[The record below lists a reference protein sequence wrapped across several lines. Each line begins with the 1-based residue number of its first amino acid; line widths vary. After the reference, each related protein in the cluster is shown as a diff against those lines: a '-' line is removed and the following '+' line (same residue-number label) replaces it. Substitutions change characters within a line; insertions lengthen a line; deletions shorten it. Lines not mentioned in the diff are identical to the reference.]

1 MFSGRSPVRRGGP
14 TGSRARRIT
23 AVGSLTRRGGPAQ
36 AHERREE
43 LEDIHHRW
51 ELRGTAK
58 STPGRI
64 VRIEQRCGGGIELV
78 GGQGLR
84 GRLGGEG
91 TGHGIGHLG
100 QPAVHPGGHLVDL
113 VAAVRPRRRY
123 GREHLRERGQIA
135 TRRGREVS
143 AGVEGATGRC
153 GEDRHRPSALASH
166 RLQGVHVVG
175 VDVRQFLTVDLHGH
189 EPVVHHRGD
198 RFVLEGFVRHDM
210 APVAGGVA
218 DRDEEGDV
226 TAGRLGEGFLR
237 PHPPVHGI
245 VRVRAQVGAGRV
257 GEFVRHDPSVSFRA
271 VSCEI
276 TLKTVRDLPH
286 SADKGTGFYGSMRP

>member
-14 TGSRARRIT
+14 T
-23 AVGSLTRRGGPAQ
+23 Q

-43 LEDIHHRW
+43 LEDVHHRR
-51 ELRGTAK
+51 ELRCTAE
-58 STPGRI
+58 PAPRRI
-64 VRIEQRCGGGIELV
+64 VGIEERRGGGIELV

-84 GRLGGEG
+84 GRLGGKS
-91 TGHGIGHLG
+91 TRHGIGHFG
-100 QPAVHPGGHLVDL
+100 QPAVHPGRHLVDF
-113 VAAVRPRRRY
+113 VAAVRPGRRY
-123 GREHLRERGQIA
+123 GREHLRECGQVSS
-135 TRRGREVS
+135 RRGREIG
-143 AGVEGATGRC
+143 AGVEGAAARG
-153 GEDRHRPSALASH
+153 GEDRHRPAALSGH
-166 RLQGVHVVG
+166 RLQRVHVIG
-175 VDVRQFLTVDLHGH
+175 VDVRQFLAVDLHGH
-189 EPVVHHRGD
+189 EPVVHQRRD
-198 RFVLEGFVRHDM
+198 CFVLEGFVRHDM

-286 SADKGTGFYGSMRP
+286 SADKETGFYGSMRP